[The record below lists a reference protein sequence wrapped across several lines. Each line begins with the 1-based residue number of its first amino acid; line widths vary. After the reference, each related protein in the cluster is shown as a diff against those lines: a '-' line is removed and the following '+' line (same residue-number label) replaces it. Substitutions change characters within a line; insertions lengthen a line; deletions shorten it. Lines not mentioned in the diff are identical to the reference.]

1 MAVTSV
7 KLEQVVYPLLG
18 IAAYWAWSSAV
29 MITSG
34 IWPESPAG
42 PAQLDWLANV
52 TSHCAALA
60 VLSLLLGRLRPQI
73 RRERW
78 GWGCTALIA
87 LGTVLVAVG
96 NGLTEAAPL
105 TVAGSACS
113 GLGTAGALLFWASAL
128 MAVERKDVQHLILAG
143 SIIVALVV
151 TVLILCLPPAPGT
164 LLCIAL
170 PFAITLCRR
179 GENGGRS
186 GQVAAETASDD
197 VWVPG
202 REETESTKTPS
213 RTHVQHLQGNAV
225 PQAADCAPSTRSSE
239 AIGTP
244 ASTSAKPTVRKER
257 FLELT
262 SLYLCCFIMALAAG
276 MYQSSSGQGAQAGS
290 IEQWR
295 TLYASVCI
303 LMCAAVYLDVRLSST
318 RLSHLFSRLIVP
330 LIAGGL
336 LIIAAVGD
344 DSNRWGG
351 VPMQTGYHLFLI
363 YIYTQFAVLGRTSS
377 QPLSTF
383 ARGTVAI
390 DVGLLAGYA
399 FMAFAGNVADDGMRS
414 VILAVVYLL
423 LLVGV
428 LLFPNVIASVAER
441 NRRRARLVI
450 AEQDEAASAN
460 PSSRQAADGET
471 VAEWTSGGGA
481 TSGPHNPDA
490 TAPGAALSK
499 SELAAFAAGLGLSP
513 REQEVLEHLL
523 RGRTLPA
530 IASEAHL
537 SYNTVKTHVSHIYQ
551 KAAVHTR
558 DELIDLLEK
567 RA

>member
-18 IAAYWAWSSAV
+18 IAAYWTWSSAV

-52 TSHCAALA
+52 LSHCLALA
-60 VLSLLLGRLRPQI
+60 VLSLLI
-73 RRERW
+73 RRVGAQVRRKSW
-78 GWGCTALIA
+78 GLACAALIA
-87 LGTVLVAVG
+87 LGTILVALG
-96 NGLTEAAPL
+96 NGLPEAAPL
-105 TVAGSACS
+105 TVVGSVCS
-113 GLGTAGALLFWASAL
+113 GLGTAGALLFWASTL
-128 MAVERKDVQHLILAG
+128 MAIERKDVQHLILAG

-164 LLCIAL
+164 LLCIVL
-170 PFAITLCRR
+170 PFAITLC
-179 GENGGRS
+179 
-186 GQVAAETASDD
+186 
-197 VWVPG
+197 G
-202 REETESTKTPS
+202 REGDDHGDRPAGSDADDPEPS
-213 RTHVQHLQGNAV
+213 RPL
-225 PQAADCAPSTRSSE
+225 
-239 AIGTP
+239 P
-244 ASTSAKPTVRKER
+244 AEDASRRTDAKPAVRKER

-262 SLYLCCFIMALAAG
+262 SLYSCCFIMALAAG

-303 LMCAAVYLDVRLSST
+303 LMCAAVYLDVQLSST

-428 LLFPNVIASVAER
+428 LLFPNVIASVSQR
-441 NRRRARLVI
+441 NRHRARLVI
-450 AEQDEAASAN
+450 AEQDEAAGN
-460 PSSRQAADGET
+460 QADG
-471 VAEWTSGGGA
+471 TSPLPG
-481 TSGPHNPDA
+481 TDA
-490 TAPGAALSK
+490 IAQGAALSK
-499 SELAAFAAGLGLSP
+499 SQLAAFAAGLGLSP

-551 KAAVHTR
+551 KAGVHTR

-567 RA
+567 SASAN